1 MADNSHLVK
10 TLVIR
15 AEDARIMC
23 DYSRMK
29 DTYKSLYGLNSD
41 LIREYSK
48 RANNHA
54 HLMENLKE
62 LNSVIQKAARL
73 RIGKQSTKVIAA
85 CRKAVKKSNIRALLQ
100 IISTGEAPGR
110 WTVLLLM
117 SIIIYYFYK
126 QNIYLCSNTH
136 FIYIVSFII
145 NSFNNKKK

>member
-15 AEDARIMC
+15 AEDARILH
-23 DYSRMK
+23 DYDRMK
-29 DTYKSLYGLNSD
+29 NTYKSLYGLNSD

-54 HLMENLKE
+54 HLMENPKE

-110 WTVLLLM
+110 
-117 SIIIYYFYK
+117 
-126 QNIYLCSNTH
+126 
-136 FIYIVSFII
+136 
-145 NSFNNKKK
+145 

>member
-85 CRKAVKKSNIRALLQ
+85 CRKAVKKSNIR
-100 IISTGEAPGR
+100 IITD
-110 WTVLLLM
+110 
-117 SIIIYYFYK
+117 YK
-126 QNIYLCSNTH
+126 HRGSARSMNGFTLDEYNNIL
-136 FIYIVSFII
+136 FL
-145 NSFNNKKK
+145 

>member
-1 MADNSHLVK
+1 MLKISGIRQQLTAEMADNSHLVK

-29 DTYKSLYGLNSD
+29 NTYKSLYGLNSD

-85 CRKAVKKSNIRALLQ
+85 CELLKEQ
-100 IISTGEAPGR
+100 YPCAITDYKHREAPGR
-110 WTVLLLM
+110 
-117 SIIIYYFYK
+117 
-126 QNIYLCSNTH
+126 
-136 FIYIVSFII
+136 
-145 NSFNNKKK
+145 